1 MVARRKGAGV
11 SMDRNNSRI
20 RVVLVE
26 DDPDWLRGL
35 RSYLEKQPDMEVV
48 GQASRGQEAVEL
60 LERLEA
66 DVVLLDIMMADHPE
80 GLWAAAEIVKCSGA
94 RVIML
99 SSMEEKEM
107 IFDAF
112 KAGAVDYMVKS
123 NFDEIPAAVRS
134 AYAKR
139 SAIHPSVAAQMREEF
154 RRLKQLEHEV
164 RVKELRNLLT
174 PTELQV
180 LDLIEQGHTQT
191 QIAEKFVVSIRTIK
205 VHVGNI
211 LKKLGGKSS
220 KEAAQKAKDMG
231 LLD

>member
-1 MVARRKGAGV
+1 MEAAK
-11 SMDRNNSRI
+11 I
-20 RVVLVE
+20 RVFLCE

-35 RSYLEKQPDMEVV
+35 VSYLKKEPDFEVI
-48 GQASRGQEAVEL
+48 GHASSGPEGVTF
-60 LERLEA
+60 LEQHEA
-66 DVVLLDIMMADHPE
+66 DVVLMDIMMSDNPE

-99 SSMEEKEM
+99 SSMEEKEF
-107 IFDAF
+107 IFEAF

-123 NFDEIPAAVRS
+123 DFSEIPQAIRGAFQ
-134 AYAKR
+134 KR
-139 SAIHPSVAAQMREEF
+139 SSIHPSVAEKMREEF
-154 RRLKQLEHEV
+154 RRLKQLEQEV
-164 RVKELRNLLT
+164 RMKELKALLT

-180 LDLIEQGHTQT
+180 LDLIEKGHTQT
-191 QIAEKFVVSIRTIK
+191 QIADKFVVSIRTIK

-231 LLD
+231 IL

>member
-1 MVARRKGAGV
+1 MEQSG
-11 SMDRNNSRI
+11 I
-20 RVVLVE
+20 RVVIVE

-35 RSYLEKQPDMEVV
+35 QSYLQKEPDIRLV
-48 GQASRGQEAVEL
+48 GHASSGKAAVEL
-60 LERLEA
+60 LEKTEA
-66 DVVLLDIMMADHPE
+66 DVVLMDIMMSDSPE
-80 GLWAAAEIVKCSGA
+80 GIWAAAEIVKCSGA

-99 SSMEEKEM
+99 SSMEDKEL

-123 NFDEIPAAVRS
+123 NFTEIPQAIRS
-134 AYAKR
+134 AYANR

-154 RRLKQLEHEV
+154 RRLKQLEKEM
-164 RVKELRNLLT
+164 RAKELKNLLT
-174 PTELQV
+174 PTEIQV
-180 LDLIEQGHTQT
+180 LDLIDKGHTQT
-191 QIAEKFVVSIRTIK
+191 QIADKFVISIRTVK

-231 LLD
+231 IL

>member
-1 MVARRKGAGV
+1 MEPNTANTK
-11 SMDRNNSRI
+11 I
-20 RVVLVE
+20 RVVIVE
-26 DDPDWLRGL
+26 DDMDWLRGL
-35 RSYLEKQPDMEVV
+35 QSYLNKQPDIEII
-48 GQASRGQEAVEL
+48 GHASSGETAVEL
-60 LERLEA
+60 LERLDA
-66 DVVLLDIMMADHPE
+66 DVVLMDIMMSDSPE

-94 RVIML
+94 RVVML
-99 SSMEEKEM
+99 SSMEEKEF
-107 IFDAF
+107 IFEAF

-123 NFDEIPAAVRS
+123 NYTEIPDVIRS
-134 AYAKR
+134 AYVNR

-174 PTELQV
+174 PTELLV
-180 LDLIEQGHTQT
+180 LDLIEKGHTQT
-191 QIAEKFVVSIRTIK
+191 QIADTFVVSIRTIK

-231 LLD
+231 LL